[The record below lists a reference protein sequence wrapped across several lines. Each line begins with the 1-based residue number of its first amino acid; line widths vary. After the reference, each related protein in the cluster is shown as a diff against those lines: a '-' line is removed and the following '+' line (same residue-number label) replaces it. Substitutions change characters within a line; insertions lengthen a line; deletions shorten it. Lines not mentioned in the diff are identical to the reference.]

1 MNFKNDINNDND
13 NDNSSDD
20 NNYCILFN
28 NNGYL
33 KMIKV
38 IVRNIFLFIKFT
50 FFYPS

>member
-1 MNFKNDINNDND
+1 MNFKNDKNND

-28 NNGYL
+28 NYDYL
-33 KMIKV
+33 WVIKV
-38 IVRNIFLFIKFT
+38 NCTEHIFVHQVYF